1 MRKVHVSSP
10 SPFFFHKLTL
20 FIEDYEIAIQKLK
33 RQVQKG
39 VEHYRKV
46 ERRLIETENQL
57 DSLSYQINNDRPS
70 RRRRYCTEEYTPSTY
85 YNQSINNTSP
95 QNIYYTFPTYSR
107 SESFNYRYYPVH
119 WSY

>member
-1 MRKVHVSSP
+1 MSLP
-10 SPFFFHKLTL
+10 PPPFFHKLTL

-70 RRRRYCTEEYTPSTY
+70 RRRRYC
-85 YNQSINNTSP
+85 
-95 QNIYYTFPTYSR
+95 
-107 SESFNYRYYPVH
+107 
-119 WSY
+119 